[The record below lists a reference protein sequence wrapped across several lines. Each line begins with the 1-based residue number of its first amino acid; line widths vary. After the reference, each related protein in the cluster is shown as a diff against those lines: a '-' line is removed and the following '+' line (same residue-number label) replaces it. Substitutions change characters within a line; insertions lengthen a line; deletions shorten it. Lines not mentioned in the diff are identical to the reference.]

1 MKKILLFSFALL
13 FGTAVSASNMAAPAP
28 QQAASSAQASGSSF
42 YLEVKGPTHY
52 VHENGKL
59 YYVPVVVHFYDAPT
73 EPYTVNVLED
83 DKLMWIEDQTET
95 GFTVAIKATIAG
107 EPEKVVEVSYKG
119 QVERITFV
127 VDPRR

>member
-1 MKKILLFSFALL
+1 MKKAFLFAFAL
-13 FGTAVSASNMAAPAP
+13 FAAFTASANDVVAPAP
-28 QQAASSAQASGSSF
+28 LQAASNAQTSGSSF

-107 EPEKVVEVSYKG
+107 APKKIVEVTYKD
-119 QVERITFV
+119 QVERIVFE